1 MVAGG
6 IMDEQTS
13 TAMNVHLI
21 SVGESPQSGD
31 RGSELALPIQT
42 AGHRIS
48 GPESIEDNPQAIRAA
63 VDGAIQA
70 HRTDCVIV
78 YGQDLEGLTEGMA
91 DVVADRIE
99 RRLAGFGELMR
110 TMIAEDS
117 PGAAVLSRACGGIS
131 NHTLLF
137 ALPCSAKVQSE
148 AVRRLIVPALKHLQ
162 SQSASIPASGPILTP
177 AARGWQAAVSAMGG
191 TLVRNAWPS
200 LPAPLADHGGIRSV
214 LDSAGERG
222 VLACANRRRYS
233 VFGFPDLQRP
243 TSKVL
248 LTADGGRADF
258 VVALHR
264 FPNPVGIVG
273 PGAPEVL
280 TSHSAAVRTVCRE
293 IVGAPLQESGFEVF
307 AVDQGKVFVQQQGAV
322 ASWDGKT
329 LEDEGLPAQVRSSL
343 VLRWSQ
349 R

>member
-1 MVAGG
+1 M
-6 IMDEQTS
+6 
-13 TAMNVHLI
+13 
-21 SVGESPQSGD
+21 
-31 RGSELALPIQT
+31 RGP
-42 AGHRIS
+42 
-48 GPESIEDNPQAIRAA
+48 
-63 VDGAIQA
+63 
-70 HRTDCVIV
+70 
-78 YGQDLEGLTEGMA
+78 
-91 DVVADRIE
+91 
-99 RRLAGFGELMR
+99 
-110 TMIAEDS
+110 
-117 PGAAVLSRACGGIS
+117 
-131 NHTLLF
+131 
-137 ALPCSAKVQSE
+137 PC
-148 AVRRLIVPALKHLQ
+148 RPR
-162 SQSASIPASGPILTP
+162 
-177 AARGWQAAVSAMGG
+177 
-191 TLVRNAWPS
+191 
-200 LPAPLADHGGIRSV
+200 
-214 LDSAGERG
+214 
-222 VLACANRRRYS
+222 
-233 VFGFPDLQRP
+233 FPDLQRP